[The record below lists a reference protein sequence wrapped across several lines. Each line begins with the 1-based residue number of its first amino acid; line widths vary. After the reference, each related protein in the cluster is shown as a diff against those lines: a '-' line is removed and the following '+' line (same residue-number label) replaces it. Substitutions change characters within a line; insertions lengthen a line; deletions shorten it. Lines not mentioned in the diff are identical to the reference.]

1 MGSPSTRRPANGA
14 IPPPRSSRAR
24 RAGCCALSRR
34 WIRRPRR
41 SRRWPTPT
49 SSSSGR
55 SPLASSRV
63 RSARRSNYRRSQQPH
78 RARRRSNRQRS
89 QGCSIPPASGSW
101 SPGPALPKA
110 PAPCP
115 LGAQEHRLGDF
126 LCSLFFRSLAK
137 LVAPIRQRV
146 QRLPMSFVKWL
157 FIVAAAGYLAIGALM
172 FFAQRAL
179 MYFPDRQRTPPAAGG
194 LPQADEIM
202 LDTADGERVLA
213 WHVPPR
219 GDKPVVLYFHGNG
232 GSLRLRVDRFQKLVA
247 DGTGLLAL
255 SYRGY
260 GGSSGKP
267 TEAGL
272 IEDGRAAYAF
282 AAERYAGRTVLW
294 GESLGT
300 AVAIALAAEKPVTR
314 LILDAPFTSALDVA
328 AGPLLVLAGSAADE
342 RPIPL

>member
-1 MGSPSTRRPANGA
+1 MRRPASGA

-24 RAGCCALSRR
+24 RAGCCASSRQL
-34 WIRRPRR
+34 IRRRRR
-41 SRRWPTPT
+41 SRQWPTPT

-55 SPLASSRV
+55 NRLASSRA
-63 RSARRSNYRRSQQPH
+63 RSARHSNCLKSKQPH

-89 QGCSIPPASGSW
+89 RGCSIPPASGSW
-101 SPGPALPKA
+101 SPGLALPKA

-115 LGAQEHRLGDF
+115 LGAREHRLGDF

-137 LVAPIRQRV
+137 LVAPIRQHV
-146 QRLPMSFVKWL
+146 QWLPMSFVKWL

-179 MYFPDRQRTPPAAGG
+179 MYFPDRQRTPPAAAG

-202 LDTADGERVLA
+202 LDTADGEKVIA

-232 GSLRLRVDRFQKLVA
+232 GSLRLRVDRFRRLIA

-260 GGSSGKP
+260 GGLGGQ
-267 TEAGL
+267 AGQ
-272 IEDGRAAYAF
+272 DG
-282 AAERYAGRTVLW
+282 
-294 GESLGT
+294 GE
-300 AVAIALAAEKPVTR
+300 
-314 LILDAPFTSALDVA
+314 
-328 AGPLLVLAGSAADE
+328 
-342 RPIPL
+342 